1 MQGWR
6 ACCGVHRGTRGGTPH
21 QVAAPQAS
29 YPDHIG
35 GDTRHICATRHFVRV
50 MPLGTTTHAYNY
62 AVCVKPWR
70 HDGATR
76 EAPAEDRAGPRGEE
90 EALPSGAECVHA
102 PKLPHPELES
112 V

>member
-1 MQGWR
+1 MAR
-6 ACCGVHRGTRGGTPH
+6 RIKSPP
-21 QVAAPQAS
+21 PQAS
-29 YPDHIG
+29 YPDRAG

-50 MPLGTTTHAYNY
+50 MPLGTTAHAYNY

-90 EALPSGAECVHA
+90 EEALPSGAECVHA